1 MIFKFLQ
8 KNCKSLNYTRK
19 IKKMFPER
27 NFQMTKMFPE
37 RNFQWTLHTSH
48 KKDDPKKDFGGFL

>member
-1 MIFKFLQ
+1 MTKMFPERNFQ
-8 KNCKSLNYTRK
+8 MT
-19 IKKMFPER
+19 KMFPER

>member
-1 MIFKFLQ
+1 
-8 KNCKSLNYTRK
+8 
-19 IKKMFPER
+19 MFPER

-48 KKDDPKKDFGGFL
+48 KKDDPKRDL